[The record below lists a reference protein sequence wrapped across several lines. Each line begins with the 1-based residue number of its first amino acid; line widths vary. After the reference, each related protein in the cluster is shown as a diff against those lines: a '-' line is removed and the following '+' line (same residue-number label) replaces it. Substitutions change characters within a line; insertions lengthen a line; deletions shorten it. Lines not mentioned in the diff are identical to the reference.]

1 MTSAMPVPRRSLYNH
16 FLNRSS
22 PRCDFHKF
30 TVIDSQLH
38 GPITDQHDNQLPVGF
53 LAQLVEHCTGTAEV
67 MGSNPVEA

>member
-1 MTSAMPVPRRSLYNH
+1 MTSAMPVPRRSLENH

-38 GPITDQHDNQLPVGF
+38 GPITDQLDNQLPVGF
-53 LAQLVEHCTGTAEV
+53 LAQLVEHCTGIAEV